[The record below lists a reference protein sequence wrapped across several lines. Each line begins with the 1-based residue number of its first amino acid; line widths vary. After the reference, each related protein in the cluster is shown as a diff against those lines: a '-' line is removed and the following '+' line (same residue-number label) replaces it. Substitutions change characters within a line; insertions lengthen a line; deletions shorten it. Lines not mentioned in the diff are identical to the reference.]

1 MFCFRKIVQQL
12 IFENLNLKN
21 LIEKFDQDVE
31 FEKNCSTTFYLILKK
46 CLKNIS
52 IKINNFFKDKIMK
65 NINFDLNDV
74 IHFGGQ
80 QVHEITNINDLIETI
95 KENTNLSKQTISKFI
110 TELENFEFKPCVHEL
125 DELSIVLDDVCRYLA
140 VPLELSEFYKITG
153 SGLVNYD
160 RNPIYNYVDDKGII
174 YCCFSSYKRHFNI
187 VEIEKHKLRFYH
199 LKDIDNELF
208 KNFTKKEK
216 EEIETIIYDNNFNYL
231 DIFFKN
237 KKVYAVEADANLTLF
252 MTMLNMA
259 SIPITPFA
267 HIPDRLETIIKDHIH
282 NINYD
287 YN

>member
-1 MFCFRKIVQQL
+1 MF
-12 IFENLNLKN
+12 
-21 LIEKFDQDVE
+21 
-31 FEKNCSTTFYLILKK
+31 
-46 CLKNIS
+46 KNIS
-52 IKINNFFKDKIMK
+52 IKTNNFFKDKIMK

-80 QVHEITNINDLIETI
+80 QVHEITNINDLIEAIKENTNLNETI
-95 KENTNLSKQTISKFI
+95 KENTSLSKQTISKFI

-125 DELSIVLDDVCRYLA
+125 DELSIELDDACRYLA

>member
-1 MFCFRKIVQQL
+1 
-12 IFENLNLKN
+12 
-21 LIEKFDQDVE
+21 
-31 FEKNCSTTFYLILKK
+31 
-46 CLKNIS
+46 
-52 IKINNFFKDKIMK
+52 MK
-65 NINFDLNDV
+65 SINFDLNDV

-95 KENTNLSKQTISKFI
+95 KEDTSLSKQIISKFI

-125 DELSIVLDDVCRYLA
+125 DELNIELDDSFRYLA

-153 SGLVNYD
+153 SRLVNYD
-160 RNPIYNYVDDKGII
+160 RNPIYNYIDDKGII

-187 VEIEKHKLRFYH
+187 VEIEKHNLRFYH

-216 EEIETIIYDNNFNYL
+216 EAIEAIIYDNDFNYL

-237 KKVYAVEADANLTLF
+237 KKVYTVEADANLALF

-259 SIPITPFA
+259 SVPITPFA